1 MQTLLASSEDTAFAA
16 LSVQELPLQVIE
28 RGTAMLR
35 ESKASSKATAEALGG
50 AYLVYGNERY
60 DEWVSVEME

>member
-1 MQTLLASSEDTAFAA
+1 MRSGTPFAGDRTGNSHA
-16 LSVQELPLQVIE
+16 E
-28 RGTAMLR
+28 R